1 MSIFVWKPK
10 LLSYPNCLGN
20 MTPWGGWDT
29 LEDGRKSPKWAWE
42 IGSLS
47 NYTGGCMGLGSC
59 GPTNA
64 MTASNLQ
71 TLQRWVNMHVRTIH
85 INPCLLMLVDLS
97 HWMPYLFHPLQEGH
111 RRQIK
116 DRAAKQKRE
125 MTIKTIQKGSQKVQV
140 CSGRT
145 YILCFDPER

>member
-1 MSIFVWKPK
+1 MQQ
-10 LLSYPNCLGN
+10 
-20 MTPWGGWDT
+20 
-29 LEDGRKSPKWAWE
+29 
-42 IGSLS
+42 
-47 NYTGGCMGLGSC
+47 
-59 GPTNA
+59 
-64 MTASNLQ
+64 TASNLQ